1 MSRSISDHDATS
13 GVNASGTDGVGG
25 FAASR
30 IATEAAVCVVSY
42 LSDTD
47 GGIGNSTTV
56 VLVAT
61 FRQPNFE
68 KLPTVFDHDDR
79 RVRRFSAVHQFGRDA
94 PGVLQGHGRIRE
106 HFAVLVLE

>member
-1 MSRSISDHDATS
+1 MS
-13 GVNASGTDGVGG
+13 GVNASGADGVGA

-30 IATEAAVCVVSY
+30 IATEADLRRE
-42 LSDTD
+42 LSF
-47 GGIGNSTTV
+47 GHGRRVGNSTTV

-94 PGVLQGHGRIRE
+94 PGMLEGQGSICE